1 MLQDCDTLKP
11 QWEYLK
17 LVDVSVDRLNAA
29 GVEGWELVGLTSYQT
44 GGGMTFDGVG
54 GSKYTVHVEYLLKRP
69 LHGPRAIAR
78 PGSIDLANSQYRL
91 YLARKYEIQF
101 EHIIL
106 VYLLNGEVYAQLD
119 EALIAAHKLELE
131 EMANEARLQKMADEA
146 RLQKMADEARIKN
159 ELIINAKTTAS
170 ATGVHPDVAALMKR
184 LNIRF
189 EGGKFIFQTY
199 GYEEL
204 QDAVNYAKKT
214 LGLKD

>member
-1 MLQDCDTLKP
+1 MLQEYDTLKP

-17 LVDVSVDRLNAA
+17 LVDVSIERLNAV

-69 LHGPRAIAR
+69 LHGPRVIAR
-78 PGSIDLANSQYRL
+78 PSSIDLANLQYRL

-101 EHIIL
+101 EHI
-106 VYLLNGEVYAQLD
+106 VQVFLLNGEVYAQLD

-131 EMANEARLQKMADEA
+131 EMANEARLQ
-146 RLQKMADEARIKN
+146 N
-159 ELIINAKTTAS
+159 ELVEKAKTMTS
-170 ATGVHPDVAALMKR
+170 AAGVNSDEAALMTR

-189 EGGKFIFQTY
+189 EGGKFVFQTY
-199 GYEEL
+199 GYEKL